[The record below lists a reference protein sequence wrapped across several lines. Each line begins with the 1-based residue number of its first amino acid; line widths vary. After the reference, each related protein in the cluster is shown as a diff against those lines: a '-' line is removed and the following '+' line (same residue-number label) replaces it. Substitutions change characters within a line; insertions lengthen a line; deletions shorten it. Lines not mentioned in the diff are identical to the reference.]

1 MAAPAEG
8 QGGAERVEL
17 RFPAATREQ
26 STRSAIVELI
36 LVVAVALGLTWLV
49 QQYIA
54 KSYRIPTGS
63 MRTTVDE
70 GDRVLVARFL
80 GWVAD
85 PERGDVLVFHPPGV
99 GEVAQR
105 GAGTQAHV
113 TFIKRVVGLPGE
125 TVQGIGDHVLI
136 CKAPGVGCRALQ
148 EPYVSGITSDFGPV
162 TLPHGTYFMMG
173 DNRQSSEDS
182 RVWGPLVQRNI
193 IGTAFVRYWPPRRFG
208 IL

>member
-8 QGGAERVEL
+8 QDGAQRVEL
-17 RFPAATREQ
+17 RFPVAPREQ
-26 STRSAIVELI
+26 SLLASIVEL
-36 LVVAVALGLTWLV
+36 VVVVGIALGLTWLV
-49 QQYIA
+49 QQYVV

-70 GDRVLVARFL
+70 GDRVLAARFL
-80 GWVAD
+80 GWFQD

-99 GEVAQR
+99 GDVPQR
-105 GAGTQAHV
+105 NAPTQARV

-125 TVQGIGDHVLI
+125 TVQGLDDRVLI
-136 CKAPGVGCRALQ
+136 CKAPRVGCHVLH
-148 EPYVSGITSDFGPV
+148 EPYVSGITTDFGPITV
-162 TLPHGTYFMMG
+162 PKGAYLMLG

-182 RVWGPLVQRNI
+182 RIWGTLPKRNI

>member
-8 QGGAERVEL
+8 QEGAERVEL
-17 RFPAATREQ
+17 RFPVARREQ
-26 STRSAIVELI
+26 PALWSLAE
-36 LVVAVALGLTWLV
+36 LVVVVVVALGLTWLV
-49 QQYIA
+49 QRYVV

-70 GDRVLVARFL
+70 GDRVLAARFL
-80 GWVAD
+80 GWFAD

-99 GEVAQR
+99 GDVPQR
-105 GAGTQAHV
+105 NARTEAKV

-125 TVQGIGDHVLI
+125 TVQGLDNRVLI
-136 CKAPGVGCRALQ
+136 CSAPRVGCHVLR
-148 EPYVSGITSDFGPV
+148 EPYARGVTSDFGPITV
-162 TLPHGTYFMMG
+162 PHDAYLLLG

-182 RVWGPLVQRNI
+182 RVWGTLPRRNI

>member
-8 QGGAERVEL
+8 QEGAERVEL
-17 RFPAATREQ
+17 RFPAAPREQ
-26 STRSAIVELI
+26 STLGSLLELAIVI
-36 LVVAVALGLTWLV
+36 AVALGLTWLV
-49 QQYIA
+49 QQYVV

-70 GDRVLVARFL
+70 GDRVLAARFL
-80 GWVAD
+80 GWFSD

-99 GEVAQR
+99 GDVPQR
-105 GAGTQAHV
+105 NAPTKARV

-125 TVQGIGDHVLI
+125 TVQGIDDHVLI
-136 CKAPGVGCRALQ
+136 CSAPRVDCHVLV
-148 EPYVSGITSDFGPV
+148 EPYASGVTSDFGPITV
-162 TLPHGTYFMMG
+162 PHDAYLVLG

-182 RVWGPLVQRNI
+182 RIWGTLPKDNI

>member
-8 QGGAERVEL
+8 QGGAQRVEL
-17 RFPAATREQ
+17 RFPVAPREH
-26 STRSAIVELI
+26 SAISALVELVI
-36 LVVAVALGLTWLV
+36 VVVVALGLTWLAQRYV
-49 QQYIA
+49 I

-70 GDRVLVARFL
+70 GDRVLAARFL
-80 GWVAD
+80 GWFAD

-99 GEVAQR
+99 GDLPQR
-105 GAGTQAHV
+105 NAPTQASV

-125 TVQGIGDHVLI
+125 TVQGLDNRVLI
-136 CKAPGVGCRALQ
+136 CRAPRVACHVLH
-148 EPYVSGITSDFGPV
+148 EPYARGVTSDFGPV
-162 TLPHGTYFMMG
+162 TVPRDAYLVLG

-182 RVWGPLVQRNI
+182 RVWGTLPKGNI
-193 IGTAFVRYWPPRRFG
+193 IGTAFVRYWPLRRFG

>member
-8 QGGAERVEL
+8 QEGAERVEL
-17 RFPAATREQ
+17 RFPAAPREQ
-26 STRSAIVELI
+26 SGLSQLLELVA
-36 LVVAVALGLTWLV
+36 VVAVALGLTWVV
-49 QQYIA
+49 QAYVV

-70 GDRVLVARFL
+70 GDRVLAARFL
-80 GWVAD
+80 GWFAD

-99 GEVAQR
+99 GDVPQRNAQTEAR
-105 GAGTQAHV
+105 V

-125 TVQGIGDHVLI
+125 TVQGVGNHVLI
-136 CKAPGVGCRALQ
+136 CSAPRVGCHILR
-148 EPYVSGITSDFGPV
+148 EPYARGVTSDFGPITV
-162 TLPHGTYFMMG
+162 PGDSYLMLG
-173 DNRQSSEDS
+173 DNRQSSDDS
-182 RVWGPLVQRNI
+182 RVWGTLPKRYV